1 MLHQNSHQLLASVVW
16 DDSQLKWCRINST
29 TGQSFSLLFVY
40 NGESW
45 ILDPEEDNILAIWH
59 LHLGCKVN
67 KCFTEDIIVQI
78 LMYKR
83 SPTCTVYWWSIKV
96 CSLLL
101 NSAIDWFGFWSS
113 LSKSLCISCR
123 VSLCLSHFL
132 PVVLGVFLSI
142 WSRLFTSEIALP
154 LRISCIMLYYII
166 IRIHN

>member
-1 MLHQNSHQLLASVVW
+1 MTLSWSGAVSTQQLDSLFLCYLYTMVRVESRTQN
-16 DDSQLKWCRINST
+16 
-29 TGQSFSLLFVY
+29 
-40 NGESW
+40 
-45 ILDPEEDNILAIWH
+45 EDNILAIWH

-132 PVVLGVFLSI
+132 PVVVGLFLSI

>member
-1 MLHQNSHQLLASVVW
+1 MTLSWSGAVSTQQL
-16 DDSQLKWCRINST
+16 DS
-29 TGQSFSLLFVY
+29 LFLCYLYTMVRV
-40 NGESW
+40 ESW
-45 ILDPEEDNILAIWH
+45 TQNEDNILAIWH